1 MKNCIAVVVAT
12 ILNMIVGYIWY
23 SRFLFGAWWSA
34 VTQVNL
40 SIELKIVPFIYGTIL
55 AFFIACL
62 LTYLI
67 RRWRLGVSHA
77 AQMSFFG
84 WLTFMVPYGLQLCIY
99 AGISPVLFA
108 IDMGY
113 NLVVYTA
120 MSVVIAYI
128 K

>member
-12 ILNMIVGYIWY
+12 VLNMVVGYVWY
-23 SRFLFGAWWSA
+23 SRLLFGEWWSA
-34 VTQVNL
+34 VTAVSL
-40 SIELKIVPFIYGTIL
+40 DIELQIVPFVYGIIL

-67 RRWRLGVSHA
+67 RRWRLGISHA
-77 AQMSFFG
+77 VQMCFFG
-84 WLTFMVPYGLQLCIY
+84 WLVFMVPYGLQLCILSG
-99 AGISPVLFA
+99 ASPVLFV

-113 NLVVYTA
+113 NLVVYTLMA
-120 MSVVIAYI
+120 VVIAYI